1 MSTTPA
7 TIGRVDGYDN
17 PLAIGSPAHL
27 TLYDPTHRGPVTMP
41 VTKSDNNPFCDLELP
56 GRVITTIYGGAIT
69 VRDSEIQDSDT
80 LRAGKAS
87 NQ

>member
-27 TLYDPTHRGPVTMP
+27 TLYDPTPRGPVTMP
-41 VTKSDNNPFCDLELP
+41 VTKSDNNPFHDLELP
-56 GRVITTIYGGAIT
+56 GRVVTTIYGGAIT
-69 VRDSEIQDSDT
+69 VRDAEVQDPDT
-80 LRAGKAS
+80 LRAGKANS
-87 NQ
+87 